1 MTANDFCKQFEGL
14 RLEAYRCPAGIWT
27 IGYGHTDGVTDGMV
41 INADKAESLLNDD
54 LDKCRQ
60 QVRRLLK
67 IALTENQFEAL
78 IDFCFNLGAGNLKKS
93 TLLKMVNL
101 DPDDPAIRGEFL
113 KWVKVNNRVMPG
125 LVKRR
130 SAEADLYFT

>member
-1 MTANDFCKQFEGL
+1 MTANDICKQFEGL
-14 RLEAYRCPAGIWT
+14 RLQAYRCPAGVWT
-27 IGYGHTDGVTDGMV
+27 IGYGHTHGVYEGM
-41 INADKAESLLNDD
+41 IIEMDMAEKLLNDD
-54 LDKCRQ
+54 LNKCRQ
-60 QVRRLLK
+60 QVRRLVK